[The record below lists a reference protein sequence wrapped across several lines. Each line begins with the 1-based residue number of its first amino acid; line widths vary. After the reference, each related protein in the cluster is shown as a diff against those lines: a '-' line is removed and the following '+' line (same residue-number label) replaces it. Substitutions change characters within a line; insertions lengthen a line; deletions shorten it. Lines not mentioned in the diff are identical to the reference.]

1 MGRRI
6 SDRDVVGL
14 DEWLSVVRLG
24 MNRQFQEELLREKEE
39 RTRYYGVLQKIRT
52 IVGWR
57 AAKRGNKEEGKD
69 GRRLLEERV
78 DSRAERLDEWAD
90 SWFNCRTNGQTDGG
104 CLDKNTYC

>member
-1 MGRRI
+1 MRRWVTGRH
-6 SDRDVVGL
+6 VVGF
-14 DEWLSVVRLG
+14 DERSTVVSLG
-24 MNRQFQEELLREKEE
+24 VNRQFQEELLREKEE

-57 AAKRGNKEEGKD
+57 AAKRGNKEEGED